1 MTTRQ
6 SSGTLYAEDF
16 YLWTQQQ
23 AALLRTGKWQELDY
37 ENLAEEMESVGRSEK
52 RELGNRLEVLLTH
65 LLKWQYQLEGR
76 REGHSWE
83 DTIWEQRR
91 QLVALPQDSP
101 SLRHEVVPHLA
112 QHYPAARRQARR
124 DTRLPDATF
133 PATCPWSVEQV
144 LDEEFWPEGKAES

>member
-65 LLKWQYQLEGR
+65 LLKWQY
-76 REGHSWE
+76 
-83 DTIWEQRR
+83 
-91 QLVALPQDSP
+91 
-101 SLRHEVVPHLA
+101 
-112 QHYPAARRQARR
+112 
-124 DTRLPDATF
+124 
-133 PATCPWSVEQV
+133 
-144 LDEEFWPEGKAES
+144 

>member
-1 MTTRQ
+1 MTARQ

-37 ENLAEEMESVGRSEK
+37 ENLAEEIESVGRSEK

-65 LLKWQYQLEGR
+65 LLKWQYQPEGR
-76 REGHSWE
+76 REGHGWE

-91 QLVALPQDSP
+91 QLVTLLQDSP
-101 SLRHEVVPHLA
+101 SLRHEVAPRLA
-112 QHYPAARRQARR
+112 QHYPAARRKARR
-124 DTRLPDATF
+124 DIRLPDATF

-144 LDEEFWPEGKAES
+144 LDEEFWPAG

>member
-1 MTTRQ
+1 MTVRQ

-37 ENLAEEMESVGRSEK
+37 ENLAEEIESVGRSEK
-52 RELGNRLEVLLTH
+52 RELGHRLEVLLMH
-65 LLKWQYQLEGR
+65 LLKWQYQPEGR

-91 QLVALPQDSP
+91 QLVALLQDSP
-101 SLRHEVVPHLA
+101 SLRHEVAPRLA
-112 QHYPAARRQARR
+112 QHYPAARRKAHR

-133 PATCPWSVEQV
+133 PVMCPWSVEQV
-144 LDEEFWPEGKAES
+144 LDEEFWPKGSTGA

>member
-1 MTTRQ
+1 MTARQ

-37 ENLAEEMESVGRSEK
+37 ENLAEEIESMGRSEK

-65 LLKWQYQLEGR
+65 LLKWQYQPEGR
-76 REGHSWE
+76 REGRSWE

-91 QLVALPQDSP
+91 QLVALLQDSP
-101 SLRHEVVPHLA
+101 SLRHEIGPRLT
-112 QHYPAARRQARR
+112 QHYPAARRKARR

-133 PATCPWSVEQV
+133 PTTCPWRMEQV
-144 LDEEFWPEGKAES
+144 LDEEFWPER

>member
-1 MTTRQ
+1 MTARQ

-37 ENLAEEMESVGRSEK
+37 ENLAEEIESVGRCEK

-65 LLKWQYQLEGR
+65 LLKWQYQPEGR

-91 QLVALPQDSP
+91 QLVALLQDSP
-101 SLRHEVVPHLA
+101 SLRHEVAPRLA
-112 QHYPAARRQARR
+112 QQYPAARRKARR
-124 DTRLPDATF
+124 DTQLPDAMF

-144 LDEEFWPEGKAES
+144 LDEEFWPEGA